1 MHLGLL
7 FPDLTS
13 PKSDL
18 KALYTKHP
26 SHRCVLPGIVPVLY
40 SRILFFG
47 TYSLTVGAEE
57 ARHAHEKNRRPDL
70 YLRYSIFL
78 IVHEEWQ
85 LKSGHM
91 LYPEEAWRG
100 ETHLAGSRQYRP
112 VQEFCHHFQQKRKRG
127 LL

>member
-1 MHLGLL
+1 M
-7 FPDLTS
+7 
-13 PKSDL
+13 
-18 KALYTKHP
+18 
-26 SHRCVLPGIVPVLY
+26 
-40 SRILFFG
+40 
-47 TYSLTVGAEE
+47 
-57 ARHAHEKNRRPDL
+57 

-112 VQEFCHHFQQKRKRG
+112 VQEFCHHFQQKKEAWPPIKTKISYPSWQ
-127 LL
+127 